1 MRARSRAA
9 AAIAAVLW
17 STGAA
22 HAESE
27 WRPVVERDGVRV
39 EERIAPGRALP
50 ELRATVEI
58 DAGIFEVL
66 AVIRDVP
73 RQTEWMANCEESR
86 LLREEVADVS
96 ILYNRTGAPW
106 PVRDRDVV
114 LRAETILLEPSARA
128 SVRFAN
134 VAGPSAPP
142 IDGIVRMPRLVGA
155 YDLVALSKART
166 RVTYEL
172 DIDPGGSLPAWAV
185 TRTTRDT
192 PLYTLLG
199 LRRQVGATR
208 GAYAD
213 FVAAW
218 NRRR

>member
-1 MRARSRAA
+1 MRASCRAA
-9 AAIAAVLW
+9 AALATFLL

-22 HAESE
+22 RAEGE

-39 EERIAPGRALP
+39 EERAAPGRALP

-73 RQTEWMANCEESR
+73 RQTEWMADCEESR
-86 LLREEVADVS
+86 PLREEGSDVS
-96 ILYNRTGAPW
+96 VLYNRTGAPW
-106 PVRDRDVV
+106 PVSDRDVV
-114 LRAETILLEPSARA
+114 LRAEAVLLEPSTRA
-128 SVRFAN
+128 SVRFEN
-134 VAGPSAPP
+134 VADPSAPP

-155 YDLVALSKART
+155 YDLVALSPART
-166 RVTYEL
+166 RVTYEI

-213 FVAAW
+213 FVSVW
-218 NRRR
+218 SHRR